1 MAAISFLST
10 LAQVEGILDPAQR
23 QIDAAKAAGLLAT
36 AIDASGLSVE
46 AIDALARALR
56 ARGYVVQKTV
66 GVTDYRHCYPLLRVS
81 WSS

>member
-1 MAAISFLST
+1 MSDLTFLST
-10 LAQVEGILDPAQR
+10 LAQVDGILDPAQK
-23 QIDAAKAAGLLAT
+23 QIDAARAAGLCAT

-81 WSS
+81 WP